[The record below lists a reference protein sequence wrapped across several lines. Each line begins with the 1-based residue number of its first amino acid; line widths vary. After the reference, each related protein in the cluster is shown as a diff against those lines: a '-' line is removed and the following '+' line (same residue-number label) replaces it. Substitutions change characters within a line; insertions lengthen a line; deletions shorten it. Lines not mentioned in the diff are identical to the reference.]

1 MHRTAFTDI
10 SIVSITA
17 CAVCVTCGSHPLERN
32 STTEPVW
39 LLHYRLD
46 SKAGMPM
53 HLMHMI
59 WVAGH
64 IIGFFHQ
71 PSVIV
76 ISVMMVVG
84 CVLIFVFYKV
94 FEHDLFDDAEG
105 D

>member
-1 MHRTAFTDI
+1 
-10 SIVSITA
+10 
-17 CAVCVTCGSHPLERN
+17 
-32 STTEPVW
+32 
-39 LLHYRLD
+39 
-46 SKAGMPM
+46 M